1 MFFFVI
7 LALAGVYM
15 FFASKQLRAEED
27 AEAAA
32 ETMTAVTPE
41 GIEVEVA
48 VPQQST
54 ATAQAPS
61 ASATTASTTS
71 ENRVSPAADTETSP
85 CLSVLW
91 FRARFFNDVL

>member
-1 MFFFVI
+1 MFFFGI

-32 ETMTAVTPE
+32 EAMTAVTPE

-54 ATAQAPS
+54 ATAPF
-61 ASATTASTTS
+61 ASTTS
-71 ENRVSPAADTETSP
+71 ETRVSLAADQKP
-85 CLSVLW
+85 VRVLVCCGSGQ
-91 FRARFFNDVL
+91 VLR